1 MMLVQNNKNILRM
14 EEKEIRTTKSTKSA
28 IAFTMAAV
36 LAVPGSFSVI
46 ISKNVSADD
55 SVEVPEPVAV
65 YDFSDD
71 ENVTFS
77 SLAVSNAA
85 TVTEDEKYGKI
96 VKLGCFY
103 CSRSN

>member
-1 MMLVQNNKNILRM
+1 MKKNLS
-14 EEKEIRTTKSTKSA
+14 KSTKSA

-36 LAVPGSFSVI
+36 LAVPAVSVL
-46 ISKNVSADD
+46 SSAKNVSADD

-96 VKLGCFY
+96 VKLDALLQ
-103 CSRSN
+103 